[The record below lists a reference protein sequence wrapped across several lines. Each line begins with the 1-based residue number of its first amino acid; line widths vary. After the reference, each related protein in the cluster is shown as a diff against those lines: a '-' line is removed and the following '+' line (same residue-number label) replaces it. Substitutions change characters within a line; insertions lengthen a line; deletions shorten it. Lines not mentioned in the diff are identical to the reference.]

1 MLIVK
6 IAAEKLNDCT
16 KNKMKKQ
23 LRILLPAILCAGV
36 FWGNAVAAN
45 QVAVDTV
52 AAGQQK
58 FDPYFV
64 EALPLGAPR
73 WMQRIATDPAG
84 VNFKEMQRLYNE
96 WRAGDDNVR
105 VRTVDNKQVVNYY
118 RRWMASYRDYVAP
131 DGSIDRRKL
140 AETVF
145 GKPDELKNL
154 TDILYPELNRRMDS
168 EIAMCRN
175 KGLNGAF
182 EIPLLFEQDYAAR
195 FDAVLTV
202 WGAAEIRHQR
212 LKDLRHFTDEE
223 IAKREN
229 QQLPSDEK
237 LERADFA
244 LINNGSKELLR
255 KQILILTDKIK
266 NWNKK

>member
-1 MLIVK
+1 MILGITGSFGAGKSTVREEFSLQGWHFFDADK
-6 IAAEKLNDCT
+6 VCHDIYASPSGEFFN
-16 KNKMKKQ
+16 
-23 LRILLPAILCAGV
+23 RITAC
-36 FWGNAVAAN
+36 WGNS
-45 QVAVDTV
+45 
-52 AAGQQK
+52 
-58 FDPYFV
+58 
-64 EALPLGAPR
+64 
-73 WMQRIATDPAG
+73 II
-84 VNFKEMQRLYNE
+84 
-96 WRAGDDNVR
+96 
-105 VRTVDNKQVVNYY
+105 
-118 RRWMASYRDYVAP
+118 AP

-202 WGAAEIRHQR
+202 WGAVEIRHQR